1 MHPDVRTAYLGDYA
15 DAYDGDAAGEV
26 RDA

>member
-1 MHPDVRTAYLGDYA
+1 VRTAYLGDYA
-15 DAYDGDAAGEV
+15 DAFDGAYAGEV